1 MQDIDHWLAL
11 HTVDGI
17 GPTLFR
23 RLLDRFGSP
32 REAFL
37 ERSSSALLAIGLS
50 SHSIEQTHRFSDLQ
64 RQVAKDLQW
73 LSDPNHH
80 LLTIQDSNYPVLLKE
95 IPQPPPLLFIKGD
108 PDCMSKLQIAMVG
121 SRNPTG
127 AGRDTATAFARS
139 LSKADVVV
147 TSGMAAGIDAAS
159 HHGALQGPAPSIAVL
174 GTGADQ
180 VYPARHR
187 KLARQIAASG
197 ALISE
202 FPLGTGA
209 MAQNFP
215 RRNRIISGLSLG
227 VLVVEANIKSG
238 SLITAGYAAEQ
249 NREVF
254 AIPGSIHSPLSKGCH
269 QLLRQGAKLVESM
282 EDVLEELGS
291 LAEFQLFSDAS
302 LAQSLRD
309 EPVGHSGVRT
319 GTGSGIQHTGNLSP
333 IEERVVQQMDFQ
345 PLAIDVMVAKSGIAA
360 EQLAATLIQLELK
373 NIVRIEAGGYALIP
387 TAMRADT

>member
-159 HHGALQGPAPSIAVL
+159 HHGALQGPFYC
-174 GTGADQ
+174 GTGHWG
-180 VYPARHR
+180 R
-187 KLARQIAASG
+187 
-197 ALISE
+197 
-202 FPLGTGA
+202 
-209 MAQNFP
+209 
-215 RRNRIISGLSLG
+215 SGLSGKTSEACSSDRRKWRTDLG
-227 VLVVEANIKSG
+227 
-238 SLITAGYAAEQ
+238 
-249 NREVF
+249 
-254 AIPGSIHSPLSKGCH
+254 
-269 QLLRQGAKLVESM
+269 
-282 EDVLEELGS
+282 
-291 LAEFQLFSDAS
+291 
-302 LAQSLRD
+302 
-309 EPVGHSGVRT
+309 
-319 GTGSGIQHTGNLSP
+319 
-333 IEERVVQQMDFQ
+333 
-345 PLAIDVMVAKSGIAA
+345 
-360 EQLAATLIQLELK
+360 
-373 NIVRIEAGGYALIP
+373 IP
-387 TAMRADT
+387 TRYRCYGAELPKAKPNYQWSEPRCPGCRGQYQKRLIDHGRICR